1 MLVVDI
7 IIIDNRQWL
16 TSTIIDAAQLLL
28 KRKASGINGWQSTE
42 LGRNSNQFKVT
53 ASPLVQFH
61 VNGNHWLVVS
71 TVNCTPETVNIY
83 DSAYTL
89 VRCNTKLQISTFHR
103 PSTPNLY
110 FQSLDIQRQTNSK
123 DCGVYAIANATAL
136 VLGKDPVLY
145 NWDRKQM
152 RSHLI
157 SCFEQQDFKLFPFS
171 SLRRSRGNF
180 AKRVDEEK
188 IFCICRTINN
198 PIKGM
203 IKCDSCRNWYHLEC
217 VKLFDAKEKWYCS
230 ICSKN

>member
-53 ASPLVQFH
+53 ASPLVQFLH

-152 RSHLI
+152 RNHLI
-157 SCFEQQDFKLFPFS
+157 SCFEQHNFKTISFQQYS
-171 SLRRSRGNF
+171 SFMRKFCKEGWWR
-180 AKRVDEEK
+180 E
-188 IFCICRTINN
+188 IFFVFVEN
-198 PIKGM
+198 KQS
-203 IKCDSCRNWYHLEC
+203 D
-217 VKLFDAKEKWYCS
+217 
-230 ICSKN
+230 